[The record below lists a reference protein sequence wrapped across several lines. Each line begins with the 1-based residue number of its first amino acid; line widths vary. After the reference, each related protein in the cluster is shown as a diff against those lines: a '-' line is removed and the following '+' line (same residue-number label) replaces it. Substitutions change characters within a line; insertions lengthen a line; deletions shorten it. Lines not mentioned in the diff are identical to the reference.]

1 MPYVR
6 IKGFKIYRDR
16 HKAWRCYHRATGT
29 AIDLRKNPLGSAG
42 FFAECQRMAR
52 LYDTAATSR
61 PGTLGML
68 ISDYRAHGSFQNL
81 AARTRADYQRCFDYL
96 KDIEATALLKFT
108 PPLIVRIRDAAGRD
122 LGQKWGTYVKTTL
135 SLIFSWG
142 LERGY
147 VDVNPAL
154 RIKGI
159 KKSKDAPDA
168 NRPWSDSERHAVLSE
183 ASEDPVNLLL
193 PVSFMMF
200 CGLDPGD
207 VVGLP
212 KKAVKD
218 GFIDSRRAKTR
229 QPVWLPLPQPVK
241 DVLARARPHNAL
253 TVCASSEGTPW
264 TYSGLDGAWQRLR
277 AKLLKKKLIEP
288 GLTLKGL
295 RHTVATILAEMG
307 YDERTIADMLG
318 QSTIEMARHYSRRAD
333 KRKKLT
339 AVITNFDAEMVKRR
353 NAGGQTT

>member
-1 MPYVR
+1 MTHVR
-6 IKGFKIYRDR
+6 IKGFKIYDDR
-16 HKAWRCYHRATGT
+16 HGVPRCYHRATST
-29 AIDLRKNPLGSAG
+29 AIDLKKNPLGTAA
-42 FFAECQRMAR
+42 FFSECQRITR
-52 LYDTAATSR
+52 LYNTAATAK
-61 PGTLGML
+61 PGTLGLL
-68 ISDYRAHGSFQNL
+68 IRQYRAHDSFQNL
-81 AARTRADYQRCFDYL
+81 AARTRKDYQRCFDYL
-96 KDIEATALLKFT
+96 KDIDNTPLAKFS
-108 PPLIVRIRDAAGRD
+108 PPLIVRIRDKAGEQ
-122 LGQKWGTYVKTTL
+122 LGRKWGTYVKTTL

-147 VDVNPAL
+147 IDSNPAL
-154 RIKGI
+154 RVKGI
-159 KKSKDAPDA
+159 KKPRDAPDA
-168 NRPWSDSERHAVLSE
+168 NRPWSDAERHAVLSE
-183 ASEDPVNLLL
+183 ASENPVNLLL

-207 VVGLP
+207 ICALP

-218 GFIDSRRAKTR
+218 GFIDSKRGKTK

-241 DVLARARPHNAL
+241 DVLARAKPHNAL

-277 AKLLKKKLIEP
+277 TKLLKKKLIEP

-333 KRKKLT
+333 RRSKLT
-339 AVITNFDAEMVKRR
+339 AVIKNLDEELLKRR
-353 NAGGQTT
+353 TKVV